1 MFTIRTRTWRYV
13 SLRALTVSA
22 RKSQT
27 ALEYCW
33 RFSADHPEFHVFWIY
48 AGSVARFDADYRQLA
63 RRIGVDCHDGIP
75 ISDVRGGVKDWLN
88 THDKWLMV
96 IDNADSYSDFF
107 GVEENDEGNLIQTAL
122 PWPRPSEAM
131 MVYTSR
137 HARIGAQLTAQDCL
151 QLEVMSESD
160 GIAMFRRKF
169 RRSVSDEETV
179 KLLTALEFLPLSIAH
194 AAAYLKFTGIP
205 VDAYLSRIEGS
216 DEGLLDMLGQS
227 VDVGR
232 QAHTSVVTT
241 WKASFDLIRKHNR
254 AAADLFC
261 LIACLDHQN
270 IPEDL
275 ISVITDAEFAQMVE
289 ARRQQGFEI
298 ILPLTQGDR
307 WTAIAELSSLALLTR
322 GGAMGGSTLS
332 LHRYVRAT
340 TVRHL
345 QDEGNLLAF
354 SLSAAEGLIIALQS
368 NWKKLELVASCEG
381 SGNDLETQ
389 LSSVIPHVCPSV
401 LSVHALLGVTA
412 ESLENCVLQYGY
424 RVRLWVHLCQFA
436 LYTIQICC
444 RQYGVECLAGI
455 DLTDFINISAAC
467 DLGGQRLLE
476 IQCLYSEVLANC
488 TSSNQQL
495 RRPKKKRSAGI
506 ATTTHTAC
514 THSLPDQ

>member
-1 MFTIRTRTWRYV
+1 
-13 SLRALTVSA
+13 
-22 RKSQT
+22 
-27 ALEYCW
+27 
-33 RFSADHPEFHVFWIY
+33 
-48 AGSVARFDADYRQLA
+48 
-63 RRIGVDCHDGIP
+63 
-75 ISDVRGGVKDWLN
+75 
-88 THDKWLMV
+88 MV

-107 GVEENDEGNLIQTAL
+107 GVEENDKGDLIQTAL

-151 QLEVMSESD
+151 QLDVMSESD

-261 LIACLDHQN
+261 LIACLDRQN

-289 ARRQQGFEI
+289 ARRQEGFDI
-298 ILPLTQGDR
+298 VLPLTQGDR

-322 GGAMGGSTLS
+322 GGAMGSTLS

-345 QDEGNLLAF
+345 QDEGNLLPF
-354 SLSAAEGLIIALQS
+354 SLSAADGLIIALQS
-368 NWKKLELVASCEG
+368 NWKKLELAASCEG
-381 SGNDLETQ
+381 SGSNWETQ
-389 LSSVIPHVCPSV
+389 LSSLSVIPHICPSV
-401 LSVHALLGVTA
+401 RSVHALLGVRS
-412 ESLENCVLQYGY
+412 ESLEHYLLQYGY
-424 RVRLWVHLCQFA
+424 RVILWVHLCQFV
-436 LYTIQICC
+436 LYKIQICC

-455 DLTDFINISAAC
+455 DLTDFINILAAC
-467 DLGGQRLLE
+467 DLEEQRLLE
-476 IQCLYSEVLANC
+476 IQCLCSEVLANC
-488 TSSNQQL
+488 TPSHQQL
-495 RRPKKKRSAGI
+495 RRPKKKKRSAGN
-506 ATTTHTAC
+506 ATTNRSM
-514 THSLPDQ
+514 HSQPA